1 VASLIVIGGGCYGHL
16 HATRLLTANR
26 RGQIA
31 FDRVVI
37 VDREETHKA
46 RRAIGDRPDVR
57 YVAADWDAFLREYL
71 ADPDA
76 TADDH
81 LVPAPLAPHLLA
93 NWLLAALQAD
103 LPTRSVRWETVT
115 HTVDQPYARHGRD
128 GAFYVSFADW
138 ICPVECTEPAICP
151 AIRSPRTWE
160 QAAFLRERLGGDPA
174 VADLAIFVCRLLTGG
189 IGTVPVAEL
198 HAARAR
204 FRALAEAR
212 PDTPLTC
219 LVATVSACH
228 GAIAQLAIGAAAS
241 DDALASPGVTP

>member
-1 VASLIVIGGGCYGHL
+1 MGNLIVIGGGCYGHL
-16 HATRLLTANR
+16 HATRLLNANR

-37 VDREETHKA
+37 VDREATHKA
-46 RRAIGDRPDVR
+46 RREIGDRPDVR
-57 YVAADWDAFLREYL
+57 YVTADWDAFLLEYL
-71 ADPDA
+71 ADPEA
-76 TADDH
+76 TAGDH

-93 NWLLAALQAD
+93 NWLLAALKAD
-103 LPTRSVRWETVT
+103 LPTRSVSWETVT
-115 HTVDQPYARHGRD
+115 HTVDQPYARHGQD

-151 AIRSPRTWE
+151 AIRAPRTWE
-160 QAAFLRERLGGDPA
+160 QATFLRERLGADPG

-204 FRALAEAR
+204 FRALADTR
-212 PDTPLTC
+212 PDASLVC

-228 GAIAQLAIGAAAS
+228 GAIAQLRIG
-241 DDALASPGVTP
+241 D